1 MSSGSVRID
10 DARLSSVPGSNR
22 PPEVRFRREY
32 DELEAWITETPAHA
46 TLKGMF
52 VESFL
57 KSLDRTGHQRPTSAR
72 YISFKDY
79 PLREVMRI
87 MLDSVKTAWP
97 QVPPREGLRL
107 LGQAV
112 YPTLADSTV
121 GKVLFS
127 VAGRSFKTALT
138 LTGKAYGVSLNPG
151 SANVTELTDK
161 SAIVQLR
168 DVWNFT
174 DSYQVGVM
182 EGAMEAYGVT
192 GTVTPHITARRCDVD
207 LHLAWEA

>member
-1 MSSGSVRID
+1 MSSGPVRID
-10 DARLSSVPGSNR
+10 DARPSGLPGGNR

-32 DELEAWITETPAHA
+32 EELEQWISETPAHA

-57 KSLDRTGHQRPTSAR
+57 TSLDKTGHQRPTKDR
-72 YISFKDY
+72 YLSFKDY
-79 PLREVMRI
+79 PLRGVMRI
-87 MLDSVKTAWP
+87 MLDSVKGAWP
-97 QVPPREGLRL
+97 HVPPREGLRL
-107 LGQAV
+107 LGQQV

-121 GKVLFS
+121 GRVLFS

-151 SANVTELTDK
+151 SAAVTELTDR

-174 DSYQVGVM
+174 DSYQVGVL
-182 EGAMEAYGVT
+182 EGAMDAYGVT

-207 LHLAWEA
+207 LHLTWQA